1 MIGYIL
7 QNQGKNRPIYKM
19 NLQRN
24 RGDAMLKIAVCDD
37 EPAYAKQISDRIKR
51 FMPDCEIER
60 FLSGEDLL
68 LCGALFD
75 IYFLDIQMEK
85 MNGIEAAKKLRE
97 RNEESII
104 VFFTGAKEYVFDA
117 FDVAALQYLVK
128 PVDDAKLQETLVRAK
143 KEIEK
148 RQGRKDRQIFIKAG
162 HKNMALNLCDIL
174 YFENQRRKIAA
185 HTLRGEISFYGV
197 RADMERETGADFCRC
212 HRGYLVNLFHVTE
225 YDRETITLSNGER
238 IYLSK
243 DRYHDFVKQYMRY
256 LRNGGVSHV

>member
-85 MNGIEAAKKLRE
+85 MNLLGILKCEKDNTRL
-97 RNEESII
+97 S
-104 VFFTGAKEYVFDA
+104 T
-117 FDVAALQYLVK
+117 QY
-128 PVDDAKLQETLVRAK
+128 
-143 KEIEK
+143 
-148 RQGRKDRQIFIKAG
+148 
-162 HKNMALNLCDIL
+162 NLTFL
-174 YFENQRRKIAA
+174 YKFMQ
-185 HTLRGEISFYGV
+185 V
-197 RADMERETGADFCRC
+197 W
-212 HRGYLVNLFHVTE
+212 
-225 YDRETITLSNGER
+225 
-238 IYLSK
+238 
-243 DRYHDFVKQYMRY
+243 
-256 LRNGGVSHV
+256 